1 MPPTFVY
8 MMALLVWVPIACLV
22 WLVAAIMALRKA
34 SRQTARSLALATA
47 GTFPGVFVFQIVAA
61 PLVAAI
67 GVANW
72 LVWKTLEPGSSTMSP
87 E

>member
-34 SRQTARSLALATA
+34 SRQTARSCFTASSGPSTCNRTWYAASPSGQTVFSICAVRATSAATA
-47 GTFPGVFVFQIVAA
+47 DGYR
-61 PLVAAI
+61 
-67 GVANW
+67 
-72 LVWKTLEPGSSTMSP
+72 
-87 E
+87 